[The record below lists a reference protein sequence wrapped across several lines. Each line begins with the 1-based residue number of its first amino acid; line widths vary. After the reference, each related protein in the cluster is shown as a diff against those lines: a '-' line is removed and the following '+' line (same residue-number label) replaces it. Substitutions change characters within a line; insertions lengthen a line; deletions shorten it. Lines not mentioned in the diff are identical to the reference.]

1 MYERRNYLKRAFYH
15 LMKIEMK
22 INKALAFDGYHEA
35 NAELARMFA
44 AGEVFE
50 SSVVFVEDGVLCI
63 TEEFF
68 RLSGKEQDA
77 LIEFFAPDLTEEEDQ

>member
-15 LMKIEMK
+15 LMKLEMK
-22 INKALAFDGYHEA
+22 INKALAFEGYHEA

-44 AGEVFE
+44 KGEVFE

-68 RLSGKEQDA
+68 RLNGNEQDA
-77 LIEFFAPDLTEEEDQ
+77 LIDFFAPDLTEEE